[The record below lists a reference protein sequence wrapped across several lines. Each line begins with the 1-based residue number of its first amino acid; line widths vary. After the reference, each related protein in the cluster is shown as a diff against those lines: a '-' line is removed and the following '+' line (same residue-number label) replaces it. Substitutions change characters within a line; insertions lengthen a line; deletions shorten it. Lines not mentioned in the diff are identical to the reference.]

1 MKKRLIDILA
11 AGTIAVLLGI
21 IVHSQLAP
29 RAVTAA
35 SGDSNY
41 TSVVASTD
49 VASPVVYDLYD
60 SATGYG
66 YRRRTFSATLSSG
79 TGSINFG
86 SGITPSD
93 CSGRYAQSAIRSFA
107 INFGRASDVGRTM
120 TITLGGGG
128 TTDDAIEGSCLTKEI
143 R

>member
-11 AGTIAVLLGI
+11 AGAVAVLLGI

-49 VASPVVYDLYD
+49 VASPVVYDLY
-60 SATGYG
+60 SSTTGYG
-66 YRRRTFSATLSSG
+66 YRRRTFTSTLSSG
-79 TGSINFG
+79 TNTLNFG
-86 SGITPSD
+86 SGIEPVG
-93 CSGRYAQSAIRSFA
+93 CVGYYNQSTVRSFA
-107 INFGRASDVGRTM
+107 INFGHVAAQRTM
-120 TITLGGGG
+120 TIKLGGGG
-128 TTDDAIEGSCLTKEI
+128 TTGDAIAGHCVTKEI